1 MKIRHLLLNLISF
14 IYEKKVSG
22 GSIFVVEK
30 YKIFRFTLLRLIK
43 SNSGIR
49 ITICKFINLDKPLS
63 VVEASLKMDDGNFG
77 EIDIPVAENEPLVS
91 VIVPNYNH
99 GKYLRQ
105 RLDSIYQQTYK
116 NLEVILLDDASSDD
130 SVCILKEYAQKYS
143 DCTRLFINEKNSGK
157 VFHQWNKGLSQARG
171 EYVWIAESDDY
182 CDRNFLKEVLQ
193 GLRHQSVM
201 LSFARSVFVQNGK
214 KIWSQEE
221 YLRDLPIMWNAP
233 FIMTS
238 HTLVNKAFAIKNVVP
253 NVSSA
258 VFRNVGAIPKEVTD
272 VWETMSLCGDWLFYL
287 WLIRGGA
294 VSYTCRVN
302 NYYRIHPKS
311 TSLKIQ
317 KTQEYYV
324 ETHKISCFV
333 AQNYAVDFSVFEVVK
348 RNLVRH
354 CLEQHNDVDVE
365 KLYDLDAIEACAKL
379 RKLNVIVCGYALTQ
393 GGGEIFPIYL
403 ANELK
408 KQGLSVT
415 FIDFRGTVRDEKIR
429 RMLNLNIP
437 LIQLNSVLYLKGII
451 TSLGAEI
458 IHSHEGNTDCAV
470 ACAVQDHNQKC
481 KHIITLHGMYEAI
494 SKKELESIMK
504 HVLQSCSCFVY
515 IADKNLFPFEKV
527 LENTCFRKIGNG
539 LPQFPVVPCSRKDL
553 GIEENAFCITLVS
566 RALPDKGWIEA
577 IEAIKKVNQYADRP
591 VHLLLIG
598 DGECY
603 DMLKTVNLPFYI
615 HLLGR
620 KGNVRSYFAMSDVGL
635 LPSRFRGES
644 FPLVIIE
651 SFMCGIPVIASD
663 IGEVR
668 NMITDENGAQAGVL
682 LHLIDWRISVDELVQ
697 KVLELL
703 DEDNYLRLKGN
714 VKNVVGKFD
723 IAYTASQYID
733 VYNEVFF

>member
-272 VWETMSLCGDWLFYL
+272 V
-287 WLIRGGA
+287 
-294 VSYTCRVN
+294 
-302 NYYRIHPKS
+302 
-311 TSLKIQ
+311 
-317 KTQEYYV
+317 
-324 ETHKISCFV
+324 
-333 AQNYAVDFSVFEVVK
+333 
-348 RNLVRH
+348 
-354 CLEQHNDVDVE
+354 
-365 KLYDLDAIEACAKL
+365 
-379 RKLNVIVCGYALTQ
+379 
-393 GGGEIFPIYL
+393 
-403 ANELK
+403 
-408 KQGLSVT
+408 
-415 FIDFRGTVRDEKIR
+415 
-429 RMLNLNIP
+429 
-437 LIQLNSVLYLKGII
+437 
-451 TSLGAEI
+451 
-458 IHSHEGNTDCAV
+458 
-470 ACAVQDHNQKC
+470 
-481 KHIITLHGMYEAI
+481 
-494 SKKELESIMK
+494 
-504 HVLQSCSCFVY
+504 
-515 IADKNLFPFEKV
+515 
-527 LENTCFRKIGNG
+527 
-539 LPQFPVVPCSRKDL
+539 
-553 GIEENAFCITLVS
+553 
-566 RALPDKGWIEA
+566 
-577 IEAIKKVNQYADRP
+577 
-591 VHLLLIG
+591 
-598 DGECY
+598 
-603 DMLKTVNLPFYI
+603 
-615 HLLGR
+615 
-620 KGNVRSYFAMSDVGL
+620 
-635 LPSRFRGES
+635 
-644 FPLVIIE
+644 
-651 SFMCGIPVIASD
+651 
-663 IGEVR
+663 
-668 NMITDENGAQAGVL
+668 
-682 LHLIDWRISVDELVQ
+682 
-697 KVLELL
+697 
-703 DEDNYLRLKGN
+703 
-714 VKNVVGKFD
+714 
-723 IAYTASQYID
+723 
-733 VYNEVFF
+733 